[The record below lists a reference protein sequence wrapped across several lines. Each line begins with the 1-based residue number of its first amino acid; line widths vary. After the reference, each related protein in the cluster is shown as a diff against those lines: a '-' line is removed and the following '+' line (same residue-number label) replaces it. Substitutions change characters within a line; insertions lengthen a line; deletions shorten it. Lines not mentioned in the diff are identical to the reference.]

1 LSLHDDNQ
9 RRRPAGELGPA
20 SEGSQAARVGHLPR
34 VAVLTVCLLSG
45 WASGSDGGVAA
56 AVRDLAAAQGF
67 TVSGLDHLGNEAAR
81 PEGGDIEHR
90 LRALLS
96 GYNYAAQEDPRGH
109 IRRVVI
115 LGRKRSA
122 PSFAPDHTVRALP
135 FGSQRAVEATITG
148 PTGVRLT
155 VPLIVDTGA
164 SSVVL
169 PSAMIGALGF
179 RPEDLR
185 QATIQTANGRAS
197 ARRGTLGAV
206 AVGTA
211 VVQDVAVTFVDDQQL
226 AGHALLGMSFL
237 DRFRLKFD
245 DLDGYLTLTPR

>member
-1 LSLHDDNQ
+1 LSLPAGN
-9 RRRPAGELGPA
+9 RRRVEGLGRA
-20 SEGSQAARVGHLPR
+20 AAERWRVARFGYSSQAA
-34 VAVLTVCLLSG
+34 ALTICLLSG
-45 WASGSDGGVAA
+45 WAFGSDGGVAA

-67 TVSGLDHLGNEAAR
+67 TVSGIDRLGEETAR
-81 PEGGDIEHR
+81 TESGDVDHR

-96 GYNYAAQEDPRGH
+96 GYNYAVQEDPKGR
-109 IRRVVI
+109 IRHVVI
-115 LGRKRSA
+115 LGRKLSA
-122 PSFAPDHTVRALP
+122 PPVAPEHTVRARQ
-135 FGSQRAVEATITG
+135 FGSQRAVEAVLTG

-169 PSAMIGALGF
+169 PTSMIGTLGF

-185 QATIQTANGRAS
+185 QATIQTANGRAH
-197 ARRGTLGAV
+197 ARRGMLSAV

-211 VVQDVAVTFVDDQQL
+211 VVQDVAVTFVDDQGL

-237 DRFRLKFD
+237 ERFRLKFD